1 MLPNQSAVYC
11 PEELSLFG
19 EVLDSAVESLPPAL
33 RTAGNRTAIARN
45 IFACAATGVRDACE
59 LRLAATMNLT
69 IIVASPSHTPPS
81 PSHLRRPHNSPRT
94 AARLPPFRQTRMTS
108 WANE

>member
-1 MLPNQSAVYC
+1 MLPDESAAYC

-19 EVLDSAVESLPPAL
+19 EVLDSAVESLPPSL

-45 IFACAATGVRDACE
+45 ILACAATGVRDACE
-59 LRLAATMNLT
+59 LRIAATMNLT
-69 IIVASPSHTPPS
+69 IIVASPSHAGPS
-81 PSHLRRPHNSPRT
+81 PSRLRRPHNSPGT